1 MKQNLDRV
9 IKSVKDQIEA
19 VVDKQQKQEAKQDLQ
34 FAKQA

>member
-19 VVDKQQKQEAKQDLQ
+19 VVDRQHKQEAKQDLQ
-34 FAKQA
+34 SATQA